1 MFQKPTVADLR
12 QAAQKLG
19 MNPSNT
25 YLNAVEQI
33 ITPLANAYATLDTT
47 PDELPAVKYPRGQFY
62 RPSAEENPH
71 GAWYV
76 QTSIKGKPGG
86 KLAGRRVALKDNVC
100 LAGVPMMVG
109 AQLMEGYVPEVDA
122 TVVERIL
129 DAGGEIAGKAV
140 CEYFCVSGGSH
151 TSASG
156 PVHNPRKRGYTT
168 GGSSSGSAALVA
180 AGDVD
185 MAIGGD
191 QAGSIRIPA
200 SHCGIVGLKPT
211 FGLVPYTGIGLLE
224 ITIDTCGPMTANVRD
239 NALLLEV
246 IAGPDGL
253 DTRQR
258 GVAAGRY
265 SEALDGGV
273 EGMRIAVLKEG
284 FGHPNSEPDVD
295 ARVRDAAQRLA
306 KLGAIVDEV
315 SVPTHGLG
323 FAVWAAIRGDAAC
336 VMLLEMNGAGI
347 GHEGLYVTSL
357 LDHAMGWRERADEF
371 ADTLK
376 IASIFSKYTLDRYG
390 GHFYAKAQN
399 LRRRVRAGYDAVSR
413 PATRARSTSPGIRR
427 SAYHAGWRTADPSGS
442 CWWAATTARRRS
454 TGPPPHSSARATGRH
469 SDWDSRRV
477 DVSLPRGAS
486 VAFCADRCLNPDCRF
501 SSRRGVR
508 HAQSPPYAP
517 DWCCNAIIRRCSA
530 GCLSAIET
538 ARQSSL
544 QRGRALDALRA
555 GLCRNRQGL
564 LR

>member
-1 MFQKPTVADLR
+1 MFQKPGIADLR

-19 MNPSNT
+19 MNPSDD
-25 YLNAVEQI
+25 YLLAVEQI
-33 ITPLANAYATLDTT
+33 VTPLANAYATLDAT

-62 RPSAEENPH
+62 RPGPEENPH

-76 QTSIKGKPGG
+76 KTSIKGKPGG

-100 LAGVPMMVG
+100 LAGVPMMIG
-109 AQLMEGYVPEVDA
+109 AQVLEGYVPDVDA
-122 TVVERIL
+122 TIVERIL

-140 CEYFCVSGGSH
+140 CEYYCVSGGSH
-151 TSASG
+151 TSSTG

-224 ITIDTCGPMTANVRD
+224 ITIDTAGPLTANVRD

-258 GVAAGRY
+258 GVQGGRY
-265 SEALDGGV
+265 TDALDDGV
-273 EGMRIAVLKEG
+273 KGLRIGVIREG

-295 ARVRDAAQRLA
+295 AHVRDAAQRFA
-306 KLGAIVDEV
+306 KLGAIVEEV
-315 SVPTHGLG
+315 SVPTHALG
-323 FAVWAAIRGDAAC
+323 FPVWAAIRGDAAC

-357 LDHAMGWRERADEF
+357 LDHAMGWRKRADEF

-390 GHFYAKAQN
+390 GHFYAKGQN
-399 LRRRVRAGYDAVSR
+399 VRRRVRAGYDAALATLR
-413 PATRARSTSPGIRR
+413 PAAAADGTDEGD
-427 SAYHAGWRTADPSGS
+427 ADPRQGRNAAGDHAAKLGADPQHLPVQRDRPSGDQPAMRDGGWPANRDDAGRTPLCGGDDLS
-442 CWWAATTARRRS
+442 RRRRV
-454 TGPPPHSSARATGRH
+454 RALGRL
-469 SDWDSRRV
+469 DDILTRRPFV
-477 DVSLPRGAS
+477 T
-486 VAFCADRCLNPDCRF
+486 
-501 SSRRGVR
+501 
-508 HAQSPPYAP
+508 Q
-517 DWCCNAIIRRCSA
+517 
-530 GCLSAIET
+530 
-538 ARQSSL
+538 
-544 QRGRALDALRA
+544 GRAKGREHP
-555 GLCRNRQGL
+555 
-564 LR
+564 